1 MDEEFAFFFG
11 IFGAFKTRFECS
23 KNMDKLFLVKY
34 DAWHKCTIQFT
45 KHKWSFP
52 KRIFSINSFVIILG
66 TGGKYKAMII
76 THISLF
82 INKKCF
88 QWARHPFNLSPLS
101 FEFIVHYILDG
112 LYIYNNNS
120 AAYTSLIIY
129 TSNISYFKIIDD
141 GLGVKL
147 FNL

>member
-1 MDEEFAFFFG
+1 
-11 IFGAFKTRFECS
+11 
-23 KNMDKLFLVKY
+23 MDKLFLVKY
-34 DAWHKCTIQFT
+34 DAWQKFTIQFT

-88 QWARHPFNLSPLS
+88 QWARHRFNLSPLLLRFRS
-101 FEFIVHYILDG
+101 NL
-112 LYIYNNNS
+112 LYIIFLM
-120 AAYTSLIIY
+120 AYIYTIIIVQHTSLIIY